1 MTPSADLAALVR
13 DFGDWEIHQQPGPVW
28 IAIKRVPPSAVL
40 QRTAYDLDELRVK
53 LTSEATQW

>member
-13 DFGDWEIHQQPGPVW
+13 DFGDWEIHEQPGPVW

-40 QRTAYDLDELRVK
+40 QCTAYDLGELRVK
-53 LTSEATQW
+53 LAREAAQ